1 MKQSYLSGRYKKV
14 LTDKIHAYHGVS
26 SRWKKVTNGVPQGQI
41 LGPLLFLIYI
51 NDLPK
56 ITDSDATAV
65 LFADDTSI
73 IVTDSNQAGL
83 QMALQKKKKTLSD
96 IFSWFKANFYHSTLT
111 KCII

>member
-51 NDLPK
+51 NDLPT
-56 ITDSDATAV
+56 ITDNNAKVMPFT
-65 LFADDTSI
+65 DDTSI
-73 IVTDSNQAGL
+73 T
-83 QMALQKKKKTLSD
+83 TLIKGD
-96 IFSWFKANFYHSTLT
+96 FKQH
-111 KCII
+111 